1 MQIPSYQIQ
10 NVLKVYSRQLSQGKI
25 LGKNKFATPNAV
37 SADSVSISSEGKR
50 KAIIDKVASNIV
62 DRIITEGPKEKN
74 DEEIT
79 SKIEKELGKKINF
92 TKKKNQFTYTKIDE
106 NNQKITHSL
115 SVEDSKFIVD
125 RMTELAKEVANN
137 NMEKSGGLDL

>member
-25 LGKNKFATPNAV
+25 LSKNKFANTNKI
-37 SADSVSISSEGKR
+37 SADSVTISSEGKR
-50 KAIIDKVASNIV
+50 QAIIDKVASNIV
-62 DRIITEGPKEKN
+62 DKIITEGPKEKN
-74 DEEIT
+74 EEKIT
-79 SKIEKELGKKINF
+79 SQIEKELGKKINF

-106 NNQKITHSL
+106 NNQKATHTL

-125 RMTELAKEVANN
+125 RMTELAREVADS
-137 NMEKSGGLDL
+137 NMESKGGLNL